1 MRYLKWLPAL
11 LWAAIILSA
20 STDTFSSDAT
30 AGWLATLAGEHRPET
45 MNDILRKGG
54 HVAGYAVLGLLCWF
68 AARRFL
74 RSLAFAAIVAVL
86 DETRQSFSQLREG
99 SPWDVL
105 LDISSAALALLLLI
119 LWRQRRRAARP

>member
-30 AGWLATLAGEHRPET
+30 EGWLTTVSGRHLPET
-45 MNDILRKGG
+45 VNDVIRKGG
-54 HVAGYAVLGLLCWF
+54 HVASYAALSLLAWF
-68 AARRFL
+68 GARRFL
-74 RSLAFAAIVAVL
+74 PSLAFAGIVAIL
-86 DETRQSFSQLREG
+86 DETHQSFSRLREG

-105 LDISSAALALLLLI
+105 LDTASAALTLLLLI
-119 LWRQRRRAARP
+119 YWRHHRARRIR